1 VHLAS
6 LMHLQLSLKLRSHF
20 DPILNEVSRGHHDTP
35 LAAMRLSLRSDKY
48 STGNLQAKGAV
59 EYGGEQ
65 GRAHKGKRLRQRH
78 SPWPFNYRSEKVC
91 VRPHSNA
98 THSKCILRRRFMR
111 MRIASTY
118 WLALAGGSMMR
129 RR

>member
-1 VHLAS
+1 
-6 LMHLQLSLKLRSHF
+6 MHLQLSLKLRSHF

-65 GRAHKGKRLRQRH
+65 GRAHKRQT
-78 SPWPFNYRSEKVC
+78 PPTAPFAMAVQLSV
-91 VRPHSNA
+91 
-98 THSKCILRRRFMR
+98 
-111 MRIASTY
+111 
-118 WLALAGGSMMR
+118 
-129 RR
+129 